1 MRFALVAASAA
12 VLLSSAPALAETIY
26 LKNGTRVSGAI
37 VKESE
42 EQFTVQTSEGAK
54 KTVLKTDIMYRP
66 LPSTAMALATGLLI
80 PGAGQVYATISD
92 DNSGLARGALFFA
105 MAAAGGGA
113 GYLAARQWDPGY
125 IPASLVIGIGVPTLL
140 GAVDALWLAENV
152 RNHRKYK
159 IDY

>member
-1 MRFALVAASAA
+1 MRFALMAASAA

-26 LKNGTRVSGAI
+26 LKNGARVSGAI
-37 VKESE
+37 VKETE
-42 EQFTVQTSEGAK
+42 DQFTVQAEDGAQK
-54 KTVLKTDIMYRP
+54 KVLKADIMYRP
-66 LPSTAMALATGLLI
+66 LPSTGMALATGLLI

-92 DNSGLARGALFFA
+92 DNSGLARGALFFG
-105 MAAAGGGA
+105 MAAAGGAA

-125 IPASLVIGIGVPTLL
+125 IPASLVIGVGIPTLL
-140 GAVDALWLAENV
+140 GAVDAFWLAESV